1 MMQAD
6 HLPIR
11 PGPIQTWI
19 LAARVPTL
27 PAAVVPVLVGTAAAW
42 ADGYFR
48 PGPFVA
54 ALIAALLIQI
64 GTNLANDYFDFR
76 KGADTAERLGPV
88 RITQSG
94 LVPAETVRTATA
106 IVFGLAALIGVYLSV
121 VGGLPILVIGVLS
134 IAAGVLYTGGP
145 WPLAYHGLGD
155 LTVLLFF
162 GLVAVLGTYYL
173 HAGSV
178 TQAAV
183 VVALP
188 VAALVTAILVV
199 NNLRDIATDR
209 VAGKRT
215 LAVRFGQ
222 GGTRA
227 EYLLLVVA
235 AYLIPPVAWIVLG
248 ASPWVLLPWLTV
260 PSAIKLVGIVL
271 RQEGRPLN
279 AALAGTGRLHL
290 AFGVLWAIAIALSGG
305 AR

>member
-6 HLPIR
+6 HFPSR
-11 PGPIQTWI
+11 PGALRTWI

-48 PGPFVA
+48 AGPFVA
-54 ALIAALLIQI
+54 ALVAALLIQI

-76 KGADTAERLGPV
+76 KGADTAERLGPI
-88 RITQSG
+88 RITQSA
-94 LVPAETVRTATA
+94 LVPPETVRTAT
-106 IVFGLAALIGVYLSV
+106 IVTFGAAALIGGYLTV

-155 LTVLLFF
+155 LTVFVFF
-162 GLVAVLGTYYL
+162 GLVAVVGTAYL
-173 HAGSV
+173 LAGSV
-178 TQAAV
+178 GPATLV
-183 VVALP
+183 YALP

-209 VAGKRT
+209 VARKYT
-215 LAVRFGQ
+215 LAVRLGPR
-222 GGTRA
+222 GTRI
-227 EYLLLVVA
+227 EYLLLVA
-235 AYLIPPVAWIVLG
+235 MAYLVPLLAWLSLG
-248 ASPWVLLPWLTV
+248 APRGFWLPWLTLPLAV
-260 PSAIKLVGIVL
+260 KLVRVVWS
-271 RQEGRPLN
+271 REGRPLN

-290 AFGVLWAIAIALSGG
+290 AFGVLWALGIMV
-305 AR
+305 

>member
-6 HLPIR
+6 HLPGR
-11 PGPIQTWI
+11 PGPFQTWL

-42 ADGYFR
+42 SEGHFR
-48 PGPFVA
+48 PLPFVA
-54 ALIAALLIQI
+54 ALVAALLIQI

-94 LVPAETVRTATA
+94 LVPPATVRTATA
-106 IVFGLAALIGVYLSV
+106 LTFGLAVLVGIYLTV
-121 VGGLPILVIGVLS
+121 VGGVPILVIGVLS

-155 LTVLLFF
+155 LTVFLFF
-162 GLVAVLGTYYL
+162 GLVAVVGTIYL
-173 HAGSV
+173 HAGS
-178 TQAAV
+178 AGSLAV
-183 VVALP
+183 VYALP

-199 NNLRDIATDR
+199 NNLRDIGTDR

-215 LAVRFGQ
+215 LAVHLGPR
-222 GGTRA
+222 GTRI
-227 EYLLLVVA
+227 EYLLLLSA
-235 AYLIPPVAWIVLG
+235 AYLVPL
-248 ASPWVLLPWLTV
+248 ASWLSVGSPRGFWLPWLTL
-260 PSAIKLVGIVL
+260 PLAIHLVRVVFS
-271 RQEGRPLN
+271 QEGRPLN

-290 AFGVLWAIAIALSGG
+290 VFGILWAVGIVL
-305 AR
+305 

>member
-27 PAAVVPVLVGTAAAW
+27 PAAIVPVLVGTAAAW
-42 ADGYFR
+42 ADGHFR
-48 PGPFVA
+48 AGPFVA
-54 ALIAALLIQI
+54 ALVAALLIQI

-94 LVPAETVRTATA
+94 LVPAETVRTAT
-106 IVFGLAALIGVYLSV
+106 ILVFGLAAAIGVYLSD

-155 LTVLLFF
+155 LTVFLFF

-173 HAGSV
+173 HAGGV
-178 TQAAV
+178 PPGAV
-183 VVALP
+183 VASLP

-199 NNLRDIATDR
+199 NNLRDISTDR

-215 LAVRFGQ
+215 LAVQLGPA
-222 GGTRA
+222 GTRA
-227 EYLLLVVA
+227 EYLLLVAA
-235 AYLIPPVAWIVLG
+235 AYLIPPLAWSVLG
-248 ASPWVLLPWLTV
+248 ATPWVLLPWLTL
-260 PSAIKLVGIVL
+260 PLAITLVRIVL
-271 RQEGRPLN
+271 SQEGRPLN

-290 AFGVLWAIAIALSGG
+290 AFGVLWAIGIALSGG